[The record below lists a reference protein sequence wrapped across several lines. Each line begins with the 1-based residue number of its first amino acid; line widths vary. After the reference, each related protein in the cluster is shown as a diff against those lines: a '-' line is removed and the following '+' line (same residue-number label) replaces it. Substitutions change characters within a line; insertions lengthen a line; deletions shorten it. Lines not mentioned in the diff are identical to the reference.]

1 MISFF
6 KFTILGILWCMGGDI
21 EKAQELYLTMA
32 PGEHSNMAAETK
44 LFDKNIEYLIK
55 FSTEIP
61 LDLETK
67 HMGTKRTRF
76 LTEA

>member
-1 MISFF
+1 
-6 KFTILGILWCMGGDI
+6 
-21 EKAQELYLTMA
+21 MA
-32 PGEHSNMAAETK
+32 PGEHTNMAAETK